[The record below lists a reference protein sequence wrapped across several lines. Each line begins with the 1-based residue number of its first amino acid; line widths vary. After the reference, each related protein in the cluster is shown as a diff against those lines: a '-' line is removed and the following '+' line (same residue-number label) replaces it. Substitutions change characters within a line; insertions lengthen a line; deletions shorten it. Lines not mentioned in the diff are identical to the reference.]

1 MSKENFTL
9 EIKPRKED
17 GTFGSPVS
25 FPAQLEIDEET
36 GAATIRLYTDQN
48 KTQLGTPIYTTS
60 GIDGDEYSFGPKS
73 TTDVGKR
80 LNNIASLRGI
90 GQSGYDGEDYA
101 RGIFGTG
108 TVIKYINDEIKS
120 LLLKTAENNSEL
132 RDKLNNLPDAEKTK
146 LGITERPDN
155 EDDEEDDGGGDG
167 DNPPAP
173 LTPFTGPLTERITP
187 EEPKGGAKRPGGGV
201 GGSLIYPESLKELDQ
216 DYITFQA
223 FEYEPQ
229 EIVGIKFEGGDPDP
243 GNPVDGKIFLPING
257 DISDSNTVAWGP
269 NNINPI
275 QAAMFKL
282 ARNMIKGGNI
292 NIDLENI
299 KETIIK
305 EGGELSNIKEA
316 VKTYFAQ
323 QAVSATGLLSRT
335 NGAILNPN
343 LRLLFNN
350 PELRQ
355 FTFQFKL
362 SPRSDREAITVRKI
376 IRYFKQYMAVR
387 RTAQEFFLVAPHV
400 FKINYVS
407 PGNEHHKSIN
417 KIKTCALLAC
427 NVQYAADGNYMTFND
442 EARTMTSYIL
452 TLNFN
457 EQDPVYYDEY
467 TDPEDVISY

>member
-17 GTFGSPVS
+17 GTFGNPVS

-36 GAATIRLYTDQN
+36 GAATIRIYTGQN
-48 KTQLGTPIYTTS
+48 NTQPTTPIYTTS
-60 GIDGDEYSFGPKS
+60 GIDGDEYSFDPKS

-80 LNNIASLRGI
+80 LNNIANNLGI
-90 GQSGYDGEDYA
+90 GQSGYDGDDYA
-101 RGIFGTG
+101 RGLFGTQ
-108 TVIKYINDEIKS
+108 TVTESINDEIKS
-120 LLLKTAENNSEL
+120 LLLETAEDNSEL
-132 RDKLNNLPDAEKTK
+132 NDKLDNLSDEEKEK
-146 LGITERPDN
+146 LGITELP
-155 EDDEEDDGGGDG
+155 DEEEDSEPPE
-167 DNPPAP
+167 DNDVP
-173 LTPFTGPLTERITP
+173 LTPFTGDLVEQNQIIPREP
-187 EEPKGGAKRPGGGV
+187 EGGAKKPGGGAD
-201 GGSLIYPESLKELDQ
+201 GGSLVYPESLTALDQ

-223 FEYEPQ
+223 FKYKAQ
-229 EIVGIKFEGGDPDP
+229 DIVGATFVGGDPGDP
-243 GNPVDGKIFLPING
+243 ADGKIFLPING

-282 ARNMIKGGNI
+282 ARTAIKKN
-292 NIDLENI
+292 NIDLEKI
-299 KETIIK
+299 KKDII

-316 VKTYFAQ
+316 VTTYFAQ
-323 QAVSATGLLSRT
+323 EAVSATGLLSRT
-335 NGAILNPN
+335 SGAILNPN

-362 SPRSDREAITVRKI
+362 SPRSPDEAKTVRKI